1 MAIRWT
7 KITLILPLMAAA
19 LSATAQEDQQEPLI
33 LDEKPQIKATVR
45 DRGEAKQA
53 KESTSKADPTP
64 SPDETL
70 VAIVNSR
77 VLTKAEIDERV
88 SQRFEEL
95 KKKVQ
100 SETGGIVTVLG
111 DAEVALPE
119 LSWREQ
125 MKGMEEGEKEVFFNS
140 ENREDELLEAQK
152 YVLEAEMRR
161 AEEEV
166 LNDWVSYR
174 MLADEARRQGIVVM
188 ESEFQQRLAEA
199 EREAML
205 SAEDVETALEEL
217 RMSRADYEKS
227 IYDALLIEKLLDR
240 FIDLNYSQSFLRE
253 RYEKAPHLYRE
264 PEKFL
269 MAHFV
274 VNVDNVSGRDAL
286 KARRDLAQEV
296 RKLLR
301 DGQDPEQIFQKSK
314 YSDFESGVFG
324 SVPGWYTLQEGQLPP
339 QVSAD
344 ASKLDVG
351 ETSKVIVQHTRTNSG
366 EVVPK
371 TLHVV
376 KILDRKP
383 PTGDTFESA
392 MPTIRRA
399 MLEIARVR
407 LLERLHAAGTH
418 RVITN
423 LGGIPPRLIP
433 SPDELMKHEAQAEPI
448 SLKIPR
454 S

>member
-240 FIDLNYSQSFLRE
+240 
-253 RYEKAPHLYRE
+253 
-264 PEKFL
+264 
-269 MAHFV
+269 
-274 VNVDNVSGRDAL
+274 
-286 KARRDLAQEV
+286 
-296 RKLLR
+296 
-301 DGQDPEQIFQKSK
+301 
-314 YSDFESGVFG
+314 
-324 SVPGWYTLQEGQLPP
+324 
-339 QVSAD
+339 
-344 ASKLDVG
+344 
-351 ETSKVIVQHTRTNSG
+351 
-366 EVVPK
+366 
-371 TLHVV
+371 
-376 KILDRKP
+376 
-383 PTGDTFESA
+383 
-392 MPTIRRA
+392 
-399 MLEIARVR
+399 
-407 LLERLHAAGTH
+407 
-418 RVITN
+418 
-423 LGGIPPRLIP
+423 
-433 SPDELMKHEAQAEPI
+433 
-448 SLKIPR
+448 
-454 S
+454 